1 MQPEPKMQN
10 PTQTRLLLPKPIT
23 MKEVLERGGEGVGQ
37 IQFRN
42 SFSFDTFPSFVDCFL
57 SNLGAK
63 VDLISANLMLH
74 SGTKI

>member
-1 MQPEPKMQN
+1 
-10 PTQTRLLLPKPIT
+10 

-74 SGTKI
+74 SGVKSEKSAIWGNHNEIAFKGLNLHL